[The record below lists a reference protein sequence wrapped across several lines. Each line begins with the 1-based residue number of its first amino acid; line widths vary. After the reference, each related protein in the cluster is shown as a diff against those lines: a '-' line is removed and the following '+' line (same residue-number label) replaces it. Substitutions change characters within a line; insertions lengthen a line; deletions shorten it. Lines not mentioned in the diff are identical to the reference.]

1 MFPQNLSASL
11 NPFICSIS
19 SQSSLVISE
28 ATAPSY
34 ALQNKYTSFHGN
46 NESAEPGA
54 KQALRAKS
62 ESNHSNICQISLIHI
77 TPSQDI

>member
-19 SQSSLVISE
+19 SQSSLGISE
-28 ATAPSY
+28 ATTSSY
-34 ALQNKYTSFHGN
+34 ALQNKYTSFRGN
-46 NESAEPGA
+46 NGSVEPGA

-62 ESNHSNICQISLIHI
+62 
-77 TPSQDI
+77 